1 MTLGVWI
8 LGDQLHPH
16 HPALPPPP
24 TPILMVESH
33 HWVEQRNYHQQKLVL
48 VWSAMRHRAAE
59 LQQQGY
65 RVTYQEAPNFR
76 DPLLEW
82 IGQEGIT
89 HVHLMTPADIPFRQ
103 HLQALWPG
111 IPAELVWVEN
121 NQFLWSA
128 DEFSHWA
135 RGRKRLLMEDFYR
148 LGRKKYQILMDGD
161 QPVGGRWNFDA
172 DNRKTP
178 PPGATFPP
186 PLTFP
191 PDAITRQVMEKVRRQ
206 YGHHYGNLDSFGW
219 AVTRTQ
225 AQIVLQD
232 FVEQRLAHFGPY
244 EDAMLTHHAT
254 LWHSRLSPYLN
265 LGLLSP
271 QEVLQAALQQHQRQP
286 LPLPSLE
293 GFIRQILGWREYIRG
308 LYEYLMPDGYAQ
320 RNHFG
325 HQRPL
330 PDWFWTGETDL
341 FCLRTV
347 LYQIYQ
353 TGYAHHIQ
361 RLMILSNFALISGI
375 HPAAV

>member
-16 HPALPPPP
+16 HPALTPPP

-161 QPVGGRWNFDA
+161 RPLGGRWNFDA

-178 PPGATFPP
+178 PPGAPLSPP
-186 PLTFP
+186 PP
-191 PDAITRQVMEKVRRQ
+191 PPPPAPPPPRAPARPPPPRGSPPHT
-206 YGHHYGNLDSFGW
+206 
-219 AVTRTQ
+219 A
-225 AQIVLQD
+225 
-232 FVEQRLAHFGPY
+232 RLA
-244 EDAMLTHHAT
+244 
-254 LWHSRLSPYLN
+254 
-265 LGLLSP
+265 
-271 QEVLQAALQQHQRQP
+271 
-286 LPLPSLE
+286 
-293 GFIRQILGWREYIRG
+293 
-308 LYEYLMPDGYAQ
+308 
-320 RNHFG
+320 
-325 HQRPL
+325 
-330 PDWFWTGETDL
+330 
-341 FCLRTV
+341 
-347 LYQIYQ
+347 
-353 TGYAHHIQ
+353 
-361 RLMILSNFALISGI
+361 
-375 HPAAV
+375 